1 MRFLTCEPNL
11 DQVDEYMDE
20 ADEFYED
27 PEFWLKREYKLQ
39 KSPLPSHVVYFNTLH
54 YEISLFLSQS
64 GYRQCGKFFHTHLP
78 EGRVGSHVIVSCR

>member
-11 DQVDEYMDE
+11 KQEEDYLDE
-20 ADEFYED
+20 ADIFYED
-27 PEFWLKREYKLQ
+27 PENWLKVEYQQ
-39 KSPLPSHVVYFNTLH
+39 KRNPLPSHLVYFNNLQFD
-54 YEISLFLSQS
+54 ISLFLSQS